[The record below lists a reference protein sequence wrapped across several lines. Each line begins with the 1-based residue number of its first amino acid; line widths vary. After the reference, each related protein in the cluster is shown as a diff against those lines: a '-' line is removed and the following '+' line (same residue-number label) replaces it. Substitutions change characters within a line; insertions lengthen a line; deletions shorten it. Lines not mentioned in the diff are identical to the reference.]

1 MDSDPAPVVTRLL
14 DEWSDGD
21 AAARD
26 RLLPL
31 VYDELRHL
39 AHRHLGGERRAET
52 LNTTALVH
60 EAYLKLVQRDRT
72 TWKGRAYF
80 FAVASRAMRQILVD
94 HARARGA
101 VRRGSGAE
109 ALPLDDAL
117 AAAEERPADFV
128 ALDEALDRLSARDA
142 RMGQIV
148 EMRFFGGLT
157 AEEIAGVLDTPP
169 AVVRR
174 EWELARTWLYRAM
187 RDEP

>member
-1 MDSDPAPVVTRLL
+1 MDIAPAPVVTRLL
-14 DEWSDGD
+14 DEWSGGD
-21 AAARD
+21 ADARD

-31 VYDELRHL
+31 VYDELRTL
-39 AHRHLGGERRAET
+39 AHRHLGGESQADT

-72 TWKGRAYF
+72 TWKCRAYF
-80 FAVASRAMRQILVD
+80 FAIASRAMRQILVD

-101 VRRGSGAE
+101 VRRGSGAA
-109 ALPLDDAL
+109 ALPLHDAL

-128 ALDEALDRLSARDA
+128 ALDEALDRLTARDA

-157 AEEIAGVLDTPP
+157 AEETAEVLEVPQ
-169 AVVRR
+169 ALVRR